1 MSASYFNENNMIDF
15 VIHSYNQLL
24 DNLKNI
30 IQKYEFKYEL
40 NKNLT
45 VSIDIK
51 DVTYE
56 PFDEKIMTYIQ
67 AVRQREKNFSTRAK
81 ITADI
86 VFNEGAKRVPV
97 ESFFIEFPIMTNCY
111 LDPVINMSPEERY
124 LSGNDTC

>member
-1 MSASYFNENNMIDF
+1 MYFNENNMIDF

-56 PFDEKIMTYIQ
+56 PFDEKITTYI
-67 AVRQREKNFSTRAK
+67 
-81 ITADI
+81 
-86 VFNEGAKRVPV
+86 
-97 ESFFIEFPIMTNCY
+97 
-111 LDPVINMSPEERY
+111 
-124 LSGNDTC
+124 